1 MASIA
6 DKIQHLSIY
15 HLFMYKEGV
24 FWVAYE
30 QSAYFMA
37 RYKGYKPTKKYY
49 KIIKNSA
56 VSVGFPN
63 ADKLVNEL
71 LINNYI
77 SEVHK
82 TDTSIEILLQEPI
95 NKIAF
100 EDWKEKLSENVS
112 SQSNSKESIE
122 ALVKAFPLAQKT
134 PMEAFLFLK
143 EIQELI

>member
-1 MASIA
+1 MPSIA

-15 HLFMYKEGV
+15 HLFMYKEGI
-24 FWVAYE
+24 FRVAYK

-37 RYKGYKPTKKYY
+37 HYKGYKPAKKYY

-82 TDTSIEILLQEPI
+82 TDTIIEILLQEPI

-100 EDWKEKLSENVS
+100 EDWKEDLSENVS

-122 ALVKAFPLAQKT
+122 ALVKEFPLAQKE
-134 PMEAFLFLK
+134 PMEPFLFLK

>member
-1 MASIA
+1 M
-6 DKIQHLSIY
+6 Q
-15 HLFMYKEGV
+15 HLFMYKEGF

-30 QSAYFMA
+30 QSAYFMS
-37 RYKGYKPTKKYY
+37 RYKGYKPTKKQY
-49 KIIKNSA
+49 KIVKNSA

-63 ADKLVNEL
+63 ADAVVNEL
-71 LINNYI
+71 MKNNYI

-82 TDTSIEILLQEPI
+82 TATTIAILLKEPI

-100 EDWKEKLSENVS
+100 EDWKENLSENVS
-112 SQSNSKESIE
+112 SQSNSKGSIE